1 MVSSHSPLC
10 EPCCSSTLE
19 LESCQLPRHGAK
31 HIVGLQA
38 CLPCTCLLLTDFKA
52 LSPNYPHGHLTQQK
66 YSCDRD
72 RRAPCWSGGY
82 GGGGVDL
89 PTIQTRHLISKL
101 SCTSPDHSYLL
112 SQTSVIL
119 AAHLPGLE
127 QQDGMPPNPSRRRL
141 QDLRVGR

>member
-82 GGGGVDL
+82 GGGALISPLSKPDTLSLNCHAPPQTTPTFCHRHQSSLLLTSLDWSSRTGCL
-89 PTIQTRHLISKL
+89 PTQ
-101 SCTSPDHSYLL
+101 
-112 SQTSVIL
+112 
-119 AAHLPGLE
+119 AG
-127 QQDGMPPNPSRRRL
+127 GGSRT
-141 QDLRVGR
+141 